1 MLKYKFEKYILLV
14 ARIKKNKIFNL
25 ALRVTFTGHEFIF
38 ILPLFLEILALRQLQ
53 PFEPP

>member
-14 ARIKKNKIFNL
+14 ARIKKNKIL
-25 ALRVTFTGHEFIF
+25 TLRVTFTGHEFIF
-38 ILPLFLEILALRQLQ
+38 ILPLFSEILALRQLQ